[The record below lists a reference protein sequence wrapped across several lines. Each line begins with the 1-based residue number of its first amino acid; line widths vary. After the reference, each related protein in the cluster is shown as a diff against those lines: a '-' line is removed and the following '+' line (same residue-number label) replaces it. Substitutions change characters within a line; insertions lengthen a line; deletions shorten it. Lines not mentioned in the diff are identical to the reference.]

1 MNSISGRQVLFWG
14 GAFAVFVLIISILGE
29 VLLPFVLGMILA
41 YFLDPLAT
49 LLEKQGLS
57 RLGATVCIAVIFGLL
72 GFVFFLVIGPLL
84 VTQLSELA
92 SQIPIYFKQLRE
104 IIVTGSEA
112 WFGKIFP
119 GSELGA
125 EEAMQN
131 IAKDSAQ
138 YLTTLLKSVWSSG
151 KAILNFLSLILITPV
166 VTFFLLK
173 DWNHFLKKIDGWLPR
188 DHAPIIRL
196 LVKRINRSIAGFIR
210 GQVTISIFVGVF
222 YSIALTFLGLK
233 YGLLIGLSAGVLN
246 IVPFLGSLVGFMI
259 SGTMAVVQYWP
270 EWQPILYVLG
280 VFLFG
285 QLVDTNFLTPKI
297 IGDKIRLHPVWLIFA
312 LIVSGYLFGVLGM
325 LIAIPLA
332 AAIGVLVRYA
342 LERYLDSELYIGS
355 REEKP
360 VVRPVE
366 KPAVAKKRKRARKRR
381 SKGR

>member
-14 GAFAVFVLIISILGE
+14 GALVLFTIIVSMLSE
-29 VLLPFVLGMILA
+29 VLLPFVLGLILA
-41 YFLDPLAT
+41 YFLDPLAS
-49 LLEKQGLS
+49 LLEKKGLS
-57 RLGATVCIAVIFGLL
+57 RIWATVFIAVIFSLL
-72 GFVFFLVIGPLL
+72 GMLFLLVIGPLL
-84 VTQLSELA
+84 FTQLSELA
-92 SQIPIYFKQLRE
+92 GQIPTYFNQLRE
-104 IIVTGSEA
+104 IVVKGSEA

-131 IAKDSAQ
+131 IAKEAASN
-138 YLTTLLKSVWSSG
+138 LTGLLKSVWTSG
-151 KAILNFLSLILITPV
+151 KAVFSFLSLILITPV

-173 DWNHFLKKIDGWLPR
+173 DWNHLIEKVDGWLPR

-210 GQVTISIFVGVF
+210 GQVTISIFVGIF
-222 YSIALTFLGLK
+222 YSVALTLLGLK
-233 YGLLIGLSAGVLN
+233 YGLLIGLTAGLLN
-246 IVPFLGSLVGFMI
+246 IVPFLGSLAGFLI
-259 SGTMAVVQYWP
+259 SGTMAVIQYSP
-270 EWQPILYVLG
+270 EWQPIIWVLA

-297 IGDKIRLHPVWLIFA
+297 IGDKVKLHPVWLIFA
-312 LIVSGYLFGVLGM
+312 LIVSGYLFGLLGM

-355 REEKP
+355 REPKNPPKE
-360 VVRPVE
+360 
-366 KPAVAKKRKRARKRR
+366 
-381 SKGR
+381 GGLG